1 MNTAIIYLGDRAM
14 QTEYFIVARYKG
26 NQYGILSSSGL
37 WLCFGKKKDLE
48 KRVEELN
55 KLNWDKQ
62 PIDWDKE

>member
-1 MNTAIIYLGDRAM
+1 M